1 MLLIKR
7 DHTRRR
13 SSTITGRYV
22 PQARSSLQSWGGGWV
37 FVVVVVVNM
46 QRGRRDGDGEDGGGG
61 GGGG

>member
-37 FVVVVVVNM
+37 FVVVVVDM

-61 GGGG
+61 GGG

>member
-37 FVVVVVVNM
+37 FVGVVVDM